1 MKFNVYVLSI
11 YDLIFF
17 ANFFAWITLVFIQY
31 KGTTLIL
38 TKNGMELLSTSYFD
52 RKLWKK
58 FYWGKIRRNL
68 FLKFMAKFTA
78 LLLPFC
84 RWWPQETRKQFTTT
98 TKYVNGFVIFFSWNY
113 PRIKNDIL
121 TNPMLATLFNHFKEI
136 NYLQNLLL
144 KLEHSCIFFSIKDY
158 NQQFHGIFFQA

>member
-1 MKFNVYVLSI
+1 MCYQFKSF
-11 YDLIFF
+11 
-17 ANFFAWITLVFIQY
+17 NFFIAKFLRELHWFFIQY
-31 KGTTLIL
+31 KRTLIL
-38 TKNGMELLSTSYFD
+38 TKNGMELLLPILIGSCE
-52 RKLWKK
+52 KKK
-58 FYWGKIRRNL
+58 FYWGKTRRNL

-84 RWWPQETRKQFTTT
+84 RWWPQETRKQFTAT

-144 KLEHSCIFFSIKDY
+144 NQVGTFMHLFF
-158 NQQFHGIFFQA
+158 N

>member
-144 KLEHSCIFFSIKDY
+144 KL
-158 NQQFHGIFFQA
+158 